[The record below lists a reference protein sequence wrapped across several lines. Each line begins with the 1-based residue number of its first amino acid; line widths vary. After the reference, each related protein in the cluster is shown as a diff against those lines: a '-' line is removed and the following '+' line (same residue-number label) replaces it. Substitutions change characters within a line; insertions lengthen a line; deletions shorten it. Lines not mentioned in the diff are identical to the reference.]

1 MVIHLRLVN
10 VQRIQGKVIVSLYSK
25 SLCFSTSLQV
35 QSDAQYKYL
44 YEAVAQ
50 YAKRVQKGEKP
61 LDREEDK
68 LLDNRDYV
76 LENENDDFTL

>member
-1 MVIHLRLVN
+1 MRLAN
-10 VQRIQGKVIVSLYSK
+10 NIQNNIIVSQYSK
-25 SLCFSTSLQV
+25 SPSFSSSLQV

-44 YEAVAQ
+44 YEAVAE

-68 LLDNRDYV
+68 LLDNGDYV
-76 LENENDDFTL
+76 L

>member
-1 MVIHLRLVN
+1 M
-10 VQRIQGKVIVSLYSK
+10 
-25 SLCFSTSLQV
+25 QV

-44 YEAVAQ
+44 YEAVAE

-68 LLDNRDYV
+68 LLNNGDYV
-76 LENENDDFTL
+76 LESENDDYAPL